1 MQVHNTSKAVLT
13 LAAGS
18 PEAIVL
24 QPGNNEVN
32 ESAFEALDS
41 HTQKY
46 VTALV
51 QSGVLIPSR
60 NTSNPVDEDE
70 DLYAKD
76 ADGNRIQKTDA
87 DGEPVFDEHTGD
99 PVWLLASEVEP
110 E

>member
-1 MQVHNTSKAVLT
+1 MQIHNTSKAVLT

-18 PEAIVL
+18 ATAVVL
-24 QPGNNEVN
+24 NPGINEVE
-32 ESAFEALDS
+32 ESAFEALDK

-46 VTALV
+46 VAALA
-51 QSGVLIPSR
+51 QSGVLIASA
-60 NTSNPVDEDE
+60 SASSPVDEGE

-76 ADGNRIQKTDA
+76 ADGNRIQKTDT
-87 DGEPVFDEHTGD
+87 DGEPVFDEHTGE